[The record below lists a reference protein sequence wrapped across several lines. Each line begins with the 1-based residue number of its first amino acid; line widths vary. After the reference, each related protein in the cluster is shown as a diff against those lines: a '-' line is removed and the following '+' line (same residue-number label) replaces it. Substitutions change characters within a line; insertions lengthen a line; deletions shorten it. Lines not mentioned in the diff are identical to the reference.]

1 MKVEAVSTGDS
12 HGIGKE
18 TEQVIRLVEGHG
30 VEGDVHAGATV
41 KHRSRVR
48 KDPEQPNLRQVHLIH
63 RELHEELAARGFE
76 LGPGEMGENVLTSG
90 VDLLGLPTGARL

>member
-1 MKVEAVSTGDS
+1 MKVEAVSTGAS

-18 TEQVIRLVEGHG
+18 NGDAIRLVAGRG

-48 KDPEQPNLRQVHLIH
+48 KDPSSRTC
-63 RELHEELAARGFE
+63 ARS
-76 LGPGEMGENVLTSG
+76 T
-90 VDLLGLPTGARL
+90 